1 MWKNNSGV
9 SYDGPTHELAGVTYS
24 GATRTPD
31 SRRLVWVEAPPKK
44 PNATPSKPKPPAKK
58 KEPRA
63 KGASAWD

>member
-1 MWKNNSGV
+1 MAWALKSGV
-9 SYDGPTHELAGVTYS
+9 EWTGGTHELSGNTYS

-31 SRRLVWVEAPPKK
+31 SRLLVWVEKPKVI
-44 PNATPSKPKPPAKK
+44 PSKPKPPAKK